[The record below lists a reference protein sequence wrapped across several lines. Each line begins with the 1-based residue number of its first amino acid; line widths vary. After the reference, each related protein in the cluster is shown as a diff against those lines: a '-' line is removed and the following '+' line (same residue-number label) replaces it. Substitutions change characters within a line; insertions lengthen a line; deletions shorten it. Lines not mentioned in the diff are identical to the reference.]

1 MARAK
6 HRRQVISATLDRI
19 RAIESAEGIT
29 KTALEAIKSELL
41 GLGEETALFTLED
54 FPPPVPGGDSNSHLY
69 LLAEDPDGRFA
80 LYAQSCLPGIDVPP
94 HNHTT
99 WAVITGIEGV
109 EENRFYK
116 RGPDGPEMAGRREV
130 CRGVAVGLLPQELHS
145 THIHG
150 HRPVLNFHMYGL
162 ALDRLVAREFWEA
175 SSETWK
181 IFPAQEGIIDRR
193 AG

>member
-1 MARAK
+1 MARAE

-19 RAIESAEGIT
+19 RAIEAAEGIT
-29 KTALEAIKSELL
+29 KAALAAIEGELL
-41 GLGEETALFTLED
+41 GLAEEVALFTLED
-54 FPPPVPGGDSNSHLY
+54 FPPPAAGDDSSSHLY

-109 EENRFYK
+109 EENRFYE

-130 CRGVAVGLLPQELHS
+130 CRGVAVGLLPDELHS
-145 THIHG
+145 IHIHG
-150 HRPVLNFHMYGL
+150 RRPVLNFHMYGL
-162 ALDRLVAREFWEA
+162 ALDRLATREFWEE
-175 SSETWK
+175 SSGTWK
-181 IFPAQEGIIDRR
+181 IFPAQQGIIDRR